1 MTVGI
6 DPGLSDAL
14 FFIDPTLPA
23 TGTAIDLPAHA
34 LVRGGKKHEV
44 DPQGL
49 LALLTPWGRWR
60 GDAALCEALTTAEL
74 RQLTAPAFQSLSR
87 CHEQGV
93 WVITRDGSGSIADVT
108 LMSSSPASAAG
119 RY

>member
-14 FFIDPTLPA
+14 FFIDPNLPA

-74 RQLTAPAFQSLSR
+74 RLLQLTAPAFQPIL
-87 CHEQGV
+87 
-93 WVITRDGSGSIADVT
+93 DA
-108 LMSSSPASAAG
+108 MSKVCGSSPVTAPAASPMS
-119 RY
+119 R

>member
-1 MTVGI
+1 
-6 DPGLSDAL
+6 
-14 FFIDPTLPA
+14 
-23 TGTAIDLPAHA
+23 
-34 LVRGGKKHEV
+34 
-44 DPQGL
+44 
-49 LALLTPWGRWR
+49 
-60 GDAALCEALTTAEL
+60 L